1 MISSYFETQHQKKLN
16 NYLKTLNISFLIDVG
31 SYKGNF
37 MKNFNQENL
46 EHIYLFEPNFE
57 KYKTLRSKFKS
68 FNIYNTALSD
78 KKSVED
84 FVICSKEDT
93 TSTLENALNKNSF
106 LYYVK
111 TKILKKDYI
120 KKIKVEV
127 NKLDNIFNEDIY
139 PNSFLKIDTEG
150 SDLQVLKGGENFL
163 KKVNYVLIEVKKF
176 NLYNNCKKEDIL
188 KFLIKKNFKMI
199 KVFSSFPYLYQDILF
214 ERS

>member
-1 MISSYFETQHQKKLN
+1 MTLSYFEIQHQKKLN

-31 SYKGNF
+31 SYNGNF
-37 MKNFNQENL
+37 IKNFNQKNL
-46 EHIYLFEPNFE
+46 ESVHMFEPNFE
-57 KYKTLRSKFKS
+57 KYETLKSKYKL
-68 FNIYNTALSD
+68 FNIYNVALSD
-78 KKSVED
+78 KKSIED
-84 FVICSKEDT
+84 FVLCTEEDT
-93 TSTLENALNKNSF
+93 TSTLENVLNKNSF

-111 TKILKKDYI
+111 TKILQKKYN

-127 NKLDNIFNEDIY
+127 NKLDNIFHEDIY

-176 NLYNNCKKEDIL
+176 NLYNNCKKKDIL

-214 ERS
+214 ERF